1 MAGIQTQIKEEIT
14 GKEGQLFFPEDFIHL
29 GSPEA
34 IHMALSRL
42 SKEKE
47 LTRLAK
53 GIYLRPK
60 IHPSHGP
67 IMLSIEEI
75 AAAIAKRDKIIIRPT
90 GSYALNK
97 LGLSTQIPMKVVFL
111 TDGHDRLIKIGR
123 GTLRLK
129 QTSPKKLAA
138 KNELVFLAIQA
149 LQVLGQQDP
158 EREQINFEKL
168 RYALRNVPPA
178 EIRADARYAP
188 QRLTRILYR
197 LAGKLENND

>member
-42 SKEKE
+42 AKEKE

-60 IHPSHGP
+60 VHPSHGSVTP
-67 IMLSIEEI
+67 SIEKI
-75 AAAIAKRDKIIIRPT
+75 AAAIAKKDKIIIRPT

-97 LGLSTQIPMKVVFL
+97 LGRSTQVPMKVV
-111 TDGHDRLIKIGR
+111 
-123 GTLRLK
+123 
-129 QTSPKKLAA
+129 
-138 KNELVFLAIQA
+138 
-149 LQVLGQQDP
+149 
-158 EREQINFEKL
+158 
-168 RYALRNVPPA
+168 
-178 EIRADARYAP
+178 
-188 QRLTRILYR
+188 
-197 LAGKLENND
+197 

>member
-1 MAGIQTQIKEEIT
+1 MTGIQTQIKEEIT

-42 SKEKE
+42 AKEKE

-60 IHPSHGP
+60 VHPSHGSVTP
-67 IMLSIEEI
+67 SIEKI
-75 AAAIAKRDKIIIRPT
+75 AVAIAKKDKIIIRPT

-97 LGLSTQIPMKVVFL
+97 LGLSTQVPMKVVYL
-111 TDGHDRLIKIGR
+111 TDGHARLIKIGR
-123 GTLRLK
+123 GTLRFK

-149 LQVLGQQDP
+149 LQALGQQDP
-158 EREQINFEKL
+158 EREEINFKKL
-168 RYALRNVPPA
+168 QYALRNVPPA

-188 QRLTRILYR
+188 QRITRTLYR
-197 LAGKLENND
+197 LADKLENND